1 MLTVQWL
8 SLERVHLIPIVALF
22 LNILLSLPA
31 TNAKCVFVGHPS
43 QATVKR
49 ISDRI
54 APLDQKKFKVVGMMG
69 KYIYNIGV
77 CTAIMENANQDD
89 IAVLQIKSV
98 DKTSTV
104 IGNIT
109 NTYILDGDNWVSLE
123 YRNTY
128 NKKKALL
135 MIICDESATDDNPQ
149 IQIISQNIKKTDNY
163 YVFTL
168 LHPSVCKKQPSI
180 SVGSIIVIVFIS
192 IVVAYF
198 VIGFL
203 YMRFVLEAKGL
214 EQIPNYGFW
223 QDFGNL
229 LADGCNLTCRSGS
242 STQQKTYK
250 GIGDD
255 QLEDED
261 ERDEHLLPM

>member
-1 MLTVQWL
+1 
-8 SLERVHLIPIVALF
+8 
-22 LNILLSLPA
+22 
-31 TNAKCVFVGHPS
+31 
-43 QATVKR
+43 
-49 ISDRI
+49 
-54 APLDQKKFKVVGMMG
+54 MMG